1 MILVYSSSLVISQTY
16 YQARYAVND
25 LFHRVVKIIVFI
37 CIGFAIANIIPLDTH
52 SVHEKTDTVMFFT
65 LGILLESI
73 ISLGQLLELYYRATG
88 DKNCIKANTMIDIK
102 FRMGPTFVVYVAA
115 FVIATVN

>member
-1 MILVYSSSLVISQTY
+1 MRQ
-16 YQARYAVND
+16 
-25 LFHRVVKIIVFI
+25 
-37 CIGFAIANIIPLDTH
+37 
-52 SVHEKTDTVMFFT
+52 TDTVMFFT

-115 FVIATVN
+115 FVIATVNNFAALEQSGGEGEGSATSEVSESELEVSKSFNAGILTDG